1 MFCLNPLFFNQVP
14 LTLRF
19 GNNFYFHFCNILA
32 KKKPEEG
39 RVSNVVLQKVCYF
52 TSTDCYPGQTNKLVK
67 AKPDLSTTE
76 ERGKK
81 GKKQNKRKPKQTK
94 TPKATT
100 TAKCLAKFTT
110 LMIPKTFETFKAHTW
125 NWVMIWEVFFKSSR
139 KARTSC
145 FLRSIYEIC
154 LI

>member
-1 MFCLNPLFFNQVP
+1 MLVLVFCLNPLFFNQVP
-14 LTLRF
+14 LTLHF

-76 ERGKK
+76 ERGEK
-81 GKKQNKRKPKQTK
+81 GEKTKQTK
-94 TPKATT
+94 T
-100 TAKCLAKFTT
+100 
-110 LMIPKTFETFKAHTW
+110 KTNK
-125 NWVMIWEVFFKSSR
+125 NPQNNNNSKVPS
-139 KARTSC
+139 
-145 FLRSIYEIC
+145 
-154 LI
+154 

>member
-19 GNNFYFHFCNILA
+19 GNNFYFHFCYILA

-110 LMIPKTFETFKAHTW
+110 LMIPKTFETFKAIPEIELW
-125 NWVMIWEVFFKSSR
+125 FEK
-139 KARTSC
+139 C
-145 FLRSIYEIC
+145 FLKVAEKPVLLVSWGVFMKYA
-154 LI
+154 